1 MTGRVPETSG
11 DCMPGAVYVAIRR
24 LPKMESEARIKY
36 LFIAM
41 GRASGWVYLEVFTDK
56 KPRTIQQFREQFINQ
71 APFIVSRVLMENDK

>member
-1 MTGRVPETSG
+1 
-11 DCMPGAVYVAIRR
+11 MPGTVHVAIRH
-24 LPKMESEARIKY
+24 LPKMERKARIKY

-41 GRASGWVYLEVFTDK
+41 DQASSWIYLEVFTDK